1 MDILGKTQVFTR
13 GSRQDLVVSRG
24 TIVFTTGVGGMS
36 LLSRGSGGSW
46 CGVLHGN
53 GRLPLSMSSEKTSL
67 AWGKRG
73 FCIKTAFDS
82 FQGSLFLSTCRKSA
96 VLGALW

>member
-36 LLSRGSGGSW
+36 LCPEGVAVHGVVSSMAMGGYPPQ
-46 CGVLHGN
+46 C
-53 GRLPLSMSSEKTSL
+53 PLRKL
-67 AWGKRG
+67 AWPGERED
-73 FCIKTAFDS
+73 FA
-82 FQGSLFLSTCRKSA
+82 
-96 VLGALW
+96 

>member
-36 LLSRGSGGSW
+36 LLSRGSGGLW

-53 GRLPLSMSSEKTSL
+53 GRLPSQCPLRKL
-67 AWGKRG
+67 AWPGERED
-73 FCIKTAFDS
+73 FA
-82 FQGSLFLSTCRKSA
+82 
-96 VLGALW
+96 